1 MIQVEEKFALQVQAA
16 LMVQTSIYSPPH
28 AELVSQD
35 HASLF
40 ICTLVVTQT
49 LLSRLHA
56 EQACSESALFLL
68 EQLDVPLSVRMPH
81 LNTISKDSRNVEETN
96 SWRTPLGELVCTST
110 SPSLK

>member
-16 LMVQTSIYSPPH
+16 LMVQTSIHSLPH

-49 LLSRLHA
+49 SLLSRLHA
-56 EQACSESALFLL
+56 EQSCSESALFLL
-68 EQLDVPLSVRMPH
+68 EQLDALSVRMPH
-81 LNTISKDSRNVEETN
+81 LNAISKDSRNVEKTI
-96 SWRTPLGELVCTST
+96 SWCTPLGELVCTST